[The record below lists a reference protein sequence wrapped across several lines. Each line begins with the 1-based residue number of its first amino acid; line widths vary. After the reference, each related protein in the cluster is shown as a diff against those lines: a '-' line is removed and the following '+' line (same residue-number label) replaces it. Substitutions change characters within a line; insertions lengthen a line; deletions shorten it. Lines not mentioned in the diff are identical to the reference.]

1 MLVKGGSY
9 MYICV
14 CIHIVEIYMYIYIYM
29 SDSSERLLCSMENST
44 EAVCV
49 YLFVYVIIYVNYVC

>member
-1 MLVKGGSY
+1 MKGGSY

-14 CIHIVEIYMYIYIYM
+14 CIHIVETYIYIYIYM

-49 YLFVYVIIYVNYVC
+49 YLFVYVIIYV